1 MTLYDTN
8 ACKQTN
14 QFTSGHKSSIKDVAF
29 SPLNKLLLCSVG
41 LDKNI
46 VFYDINDKIIVK
58 RIKTDLPLQSVA
70 FCSDGH
76 TIAIG
81 ASNMGAI
88 MIYDLRKSSKE
99 VYKVCTGHKHT
110 INSLS
115 FANKISSS
123 SKKSADAAASSQAS
137 AVNNDKA
144 SKRNTESKP
153 GQFKTMDQ
161 IREEAKKL
169 AEKKKQENLAKME

>member
-1 MTLYDTN
+1 
-8 ACKQTN
+8 
-14 QFTSGHKSSIKDVAF
+14 
-29 SPLNKLLLCSVG
+29 
-41 LDKNI
+41 
-46 VFYDINDKIIVK
+46 
-58 RIKTDLPLQSVA
+58 
-70 FCSDGH
+70 
-76 TIAIG
+76 
-81 ASNMGAI
+81 MGAI

-123 SKKSADAAASSQAS
+123 SKKSAEAAASSQAS
-137 AVNNDKA
+137 VSNNDKP
-144 SKRNTESKP
+144 SKRNNESKP